1 MGDSQEQDLVSQAI
15 AEAVEEL
22 GQSEAV
28 RARLTS
34 WFDEACSDP
43 AKLESRDEV
52 LKRIEELLDT
62 IVTEEFN
69 DED

>member
-1 MGDSQEQDLVSQAI
+1 MGDSQEHDLVSQAI
-15 AEAVEEL
+15 SEAVEEL

-34 WFDEACSDP
+34 WFAEASSDP

-52 LKRIEELLDT
+52 LRRVEELLDS
-62 IVTEEFN
+62 IVTEESD